1 MGNSDYEKWF
11 NKCIALG
18 WTKTENGNNI
28 NIRSPRGTFIGYSPK
43 KDLYTSGSFTDHDFT
58 QLIKKVMFAYGESAH
73 AHRVK
78 LSSLKQDVK
87 ELRELLDHIADDQSK
102 LVDKWEDAE
111 DGSSHLNY
119 DIGPLTVSAVIN
131 PDFSWDVSMKDGGP
145 CDKQTSGIA
154 ESKADAR
161 FKVLEALYN
170 WAQEVS
176 DSGRSA
182 IKLVM
187 KLKVLLE

>member
-11 NKCIALG
+11 NKCVALG

-43 KDLYTSGSFTDHDFT
+43 KDLYTGGIFSDHDFA
-58 QLIKKVMFAYGESAH
+58 QLVKKMMFAFGESAH
-73 AHRVK
+73 ANRVK
-78 LSSLKQDVK
+78 LAELKQDVK

-119 DIGPLTVSAVIN
+119 ELGPLTVSAVIH
-131 PDFSWDVSMKDGGP
+131 PDNSWEVSMRDGGP
-145 CDKQTSGIA
+145 CDKQAMGTA
-154 ESKADAR
+154 ESKAKAR
-161 FKVLEALYN
+161 FNVLEALYN